1 MFEKT
6 RHIIAKNMRLI
17 MRSKASALIIFL
29 GPLLLILL
37 VGIAFNTADQYRITA
52 GVFVS
57 NYHGN
62 NLSQSIIARLEQ
74 SDMDVVEYPLPD
86 ACIDSVKTEESNV
99 CLIFPEQF
107 YLTDPAVDNASN
119 DIQLH
124 LDYSE
129 INLVYNILDI
139 ISSQVSEHSREI
151 TAALTGDLLT
161 RLSAADA
168 EVTKRVPAIVSVV
181 MAHDNITIKADE
193 IYQSLQGM
201 DLQVNAVDL
210 GVEGVQD
217 ELRKLRELSLN
228 IVLEAQVLVD
238 TVNGRLAEL
247 SGNKTEI
254 QQALSRSDMDF
265 HDYEVQLRSIDSSLT
280 TILSNFS
287 QEMNVAQAKM
297 GNALA
302 TRNIAMA
309 KLGEIRSDLTT
320 TIDNLN
326 QVQVGLNNIKKAVE
340 NLEVTNAERIATPIT
355 TRIMPV
361 TSKKTHFNY
370 LFPTLLILV
379 VMITSVL
386 LGTTLMLSEKR
397 SRAYFRNQITPTK
410 DITFLFGTFLTSLF
424 IVAFQ
429 LLVYF
434 FISSLFFEVEI
445 IGSVSMTFFIVL
457 VSISLFTFLGI
468 LLGALYTSEATAI
481 LASITVSSIMLLFS
495 SSMLPLESMHPALKT
510 LAHWNPFVISTTLL
524 KDVLF
529 FDFAFS
535 HLVSGLSLLIIY
547 GVLLFLSAL
556 AIQRW
561 LRVHTLFYYHK
572 LPRKTGSLQAGLVAF
587 VEKESG
593 VLGKIFPSLASSQEA
608 LLAETQLDPLERS
621 LLADTGTITGT
632 ISPAATAEITKETK
646 KEMSAE
652 RKMQI
657 ETEIG
662 RLREE
667 LKKV

>member
-6 RHIIAKNMRLI
+6 RRIIAKNMKLI

-52 GVFVS
+52 GVFVP
-57 NYHGN
+57 NYHDN
-62 NLSQSIIARLEQ
+62 NLSQGIITKLEQ
-74 SDMDVVEYPLPD
+74 SGIDVVEYPLSD

-99 CLIFPEQF
+99 CLIFPERF
-107 YLTDPAVDNASN
+107 DLSAENAST

-129 INLVYNILDI
+129 INLVYTILDI

-151 TAALTGDLLT
+151 TAALTGDLLA
-161 RLSAADA
+161 RLSTADA

-181 MAHDNITIKADE
+181 TAHDTITIKADE
-193 IYQSLQGM
+193 IYTSLQGM

-210 GVEGVQD
+210 GIESVQD
-217 ELRKLRELSLN
+217 ELRRLREISLN

-238 TVNGRLAEL
+238 SVNLHLGQLA
-247 SGNKTEI
+247 GNKTEV
-254 QQALSRSDMDF
+254 QQVLSRSDTDF
-265 HDYEVQLRSIDSSLT
+265 NAYEVQLRSIDASLT
-280 TILSNFS
+280 SILSNFS

-297 GNALA
+297 GTALA
-302 TRNIAMA
+302 TRNMAMA
-309 KLGEIRSDLTT
+309 KLDEIRNDLTT
-320 TIDNLN
+320 TIDHLN
-326 QVQVGLNNIKKAVE
+326 QVQAGLNNIKKAVA
-340 NLEVTNAERIATPIT
+340 NLEVKNAERIATPIT

-386 LGTTLMLSEKR
+386 LGTTLMLSEKK
-397 SRAYFRNQITPTK
+397 SRAYFRNQITPTN

-429 LLVYF
+429 LLIYI
-434 FISSLFFEVEI
+434 FISSIFFEVAI
-445 IGSVSMTFFIVL
+445 IGSLGMTFLIVL
-457 VSISLFTFLGI
+457 TSISLFTFLGI
-468 LLGALYTSEATAI
+468 LLGALYKSEATAI

-495 SSMLPLESMHPALKT
+495 SSMLPLESMHPALKA
-510 LAHWNPFVISTTLL
+510 LASWNPFVVSTTLL
-524 KDVLF
+524 KDALF

-535 HLVSGLSLLIIY
+535 HLASKLFLLIFY
-547 GVLLFLSAL
+547 GGALFLVAL
-556 AIQRW
+556 VVQRW

-572 LPRKTGSLQAGLVAF
+572 LPRKTGSLQAGLVAL
-587 VEKESG
+587 VERESG
-593 VLGKIFPSLASSQEA
+593 VLGKIFPSLTPSQEA
-608 LLAETQLDPLERS
+608 LLAETRLDPLERS
-621 LLADTGTITGT
+621 LLADAGAV
-632 ISPAATAEITKETK
+632 SPATTAAVTKEAK

-667 LKKV
+667 LKKL